1 MKDLKAELEQRKAA
15 QLYRHRR
22 ISDSPQQIQ
31 MRIDGQ
37 DVINFCSNDYL
48 GLANHPQVRQSFQN
62 AANEFGTG
70 SGAAHL
76 INGHSRYHH
85 ALEVALAEF
94 TGQQRALLFSTGY
107 MANLGISQS
116 LMSSGDAIF
125 ADRLNHASLLD
136 GARLSNARL
145 SRYPHRDTAN
155 LQTKLER
162 SQADHKLIMSDSV
175 FSMDGDIALLPEL
188 FDLAETHQT
197 WLLIDDAHALG
208 VIGKTGRGSLEHFDI
223 PVDDRVILMG
233 TLGKALGTAGAFVA
247 GSEDLIEYLIQTAR
261 SYIYTTA
268 MPSAIAAA
276 TLTSLKIIENEPERQ
291 QRLIDNITY
300 FRRLAKQENLSLMD
314 SETAIHG
321 LLLGSNEDAVAA
333 SEMLWNQG
341 FMVTAIRPPTVPN
354 GTARLRITLSADHQH
369 EHIGQLVAAIHR
381 AY

>member
-94 TGQQRALLFSTGY
+94 TGQPRALLFSTGY

-116 LMSSGDAIF
+116 LMGSGDAIF

-155 LQTKLER
+155 LKTKLER

-369 EHIGQLVAAIHR
+369 EHIEQLVAAIHR